1 MMFSSFQKDQQA
13 KQQMQILDEAFNQTS
28 LHLWSNMFI
37 GLRPRNPGL
46 HADEK
51 DGDYQTRWKY

>member
-1 MMFSSFQKDQQA
+1 
-13 KQQMQILDEAFNQTS
+13 MQILDEAFNQTS
-28 LHLWSNMFI
+28 LHLWSDMFI